1 MENTSTNSQ
10 AQSEMKPTESI
21 SDLTT
26 DEQKKI
32 SELAKTI
39 RIDDTQSVMEYG
51 SGSQKKISEFSDQ
64 ILGQIRAK
72 DTGETGDILTDL
84 MLKVKDIDVESIS
97 NEDSFISKIP
107 ILGSLVKSS
116 KKFVAQYDTISVQI
130 EKITDE
136 LHKSRMGLLKDIA
149 LFDQLYAKNLEYF
162 KELNQYI
169 LAGEMKLKELTE
181 TELPKLK
188 LKAEQSNDPV
198 DSQKYQDYMQMLN
211 RFEKKLHDLKLTK
224 MLSLQTGPQ
233 IRLIQNSNMVLAEK
247 IQSSIINTIPL
258 WKNQMVIA
266 IGLLRQKKALSVQK
280 EVTSVTNEL
289 LAKNSEMLK
298 TGTIE
303 VAKEAERGILEI
315 ETLKKINSDLI
326 TTLDE
331 TIKIQS
337 EGKQK
342 RQAVELELVKM
353 EEDIKVKLMKNKI

>member
-107 ILGSLVKSS
+107 IIGSLVKSS

-149 LFDQLYAKNLEYF
+149 LFEQLYTKNLEYF

-188 LKAEQSNDPV
+188 SKAEQSNDPV

-211 RFEKKLHDLKLTK
+211 RF
-224 MLSLQTGPQ
+224 
-233 IRLIQNSNMVLAEK
+233 I
-247 IQSSIINTIPL
+247 
-258 WKNQMVIA
+258 
-266 IGLLRQKKALSVQK
+266 
-280 EVTSVTNEL
+280 
-289 LAKNSEMLK
+289 
-298 TGTIE
+298 
-303 VAKEAERGILEI
+303 
-315 ETLKKINSDLI
+315 
-326 TTLDE
+326 
-331 TIKIQS
+331 
-337 EGKQK
+337 
-342 RQAVELELVKM
+342 
-353 EEDIKVKLMKNKI
+353 

>member
-107 ILGSLVKSS
+107 IIGSLVKSS

-149 LFDQLYAKNLEYF
+149 LFDQLYTKNLEYF

-188 LKAEQSNDPV
+188 SKAEQSNDPV

-211 RFEKKLHDLKLTK
+211 RF
-224 MLSLQTGPQ
+224 
-233 IRLIQNSNMVLAEK
+233 I
-247 IQSSIINTIPL
+247 
-258 WKNQMVIA
+258 
-266 IGLLRQKKALSVQK
+266 
-280 EVTSVTNEL
+280 
-289 LAKNSEMLK
+289 
-298 TGTIE
+298 
-303 VAKEAERGILEI
+303 
-315 ETLKKINSDLI
+315 
-326 TTLDE
+326 
-331 TIKIQS
+331 
-337 EGKQK
+337 
-342 RQAVELELVKM
+342 
-353 EEDIKVKLMKNKI
+353 